1 MFGLNYHPDKANVIA
16 NALSGKSLHVS
27 GMMVKEAKLIKSFRD
42 LNLSLNHIEVTSDFK
57 GSLEENDLDFQKTI
71 KPIQDVKLKG
81 FI

>member
-42 LNLSLNHIEVTSDFK
+42 LNLRLNHVKVTSDIK
-57 GSLEENDLDFQKTI
+57 GSLE
-71 KPIQDVKLKG
+71 LKRMTWI
-81 FI
+81 FKRPLNRYKM